1 MEPPAIGTPWC
12 RDAKPREPTSP
23 AACEALPSR
32 PLPGQSRFFCR
43 ACSQGPSPG
52 RAIPGQR
59 RSAKPYSHPR
69 ETAALPR
76 ACDRS
81 CTHMPPLPRSNAL
94 SRCQPPHAPTR
105 CVISGGQPMRP
116 TDRPGWSPHR
126 VFDDALNVPTTPRP
140 GVLGAS
146 KASPCPPLPPS
157 LPGWSEVALEI
168 PSTARRQQ
176 GGGQGLRSV
185 RAKRAPCPCPCR
197 SPQDRKKLLPLCP
210 HSGELADCDR
220 AALRRR
226 FNSRTCR
233 CCSTSSSSRTCTCW
247 VRCVSS
253 ASRFSNSCPLRFS
266 CSRSRAKT

>member
-1 MEPPAIGTPWC
+1 MEPPAIGTPWR

-32 PLPGQSRFFCR
+32 PLPGQSRFFSPSVQPGAFTGSSNPRTAKECQALQCR
-43 ACSQGPSPG
+43 SW
-52 RAIPGQR
+52 
-59 RSAKPYSHPR
+59 
-69 ETAALPR
+69 TAALPR
-76 ACDRS
+76 GEYRS
-81 CTHMPPLPRSNAL
+81 CAHMPPLPRSNAM

-176 GGGQGLRSV
+176 GGGQGHTDSASEASSLLLLGHPV
-185 RAKRAPCPCPCR
+185 RDH
-197 SPQDRKKLLPLCP
+197 DRKKLLPLCP
-210 HSGELADCDR
+210 GLGEFAGVDC
-220 AALRRR
+220 ALLRRR
-226 FNSRTCR
+226 FSSRTCR
-233 CCSTSSSSRTCTCW
+233 CCSTRSSSRTCT
-247 VRCVSS
+247 
-253 ASRFSNSCPLRFS
+253 
-266 CSRSRAKT
+266 